1 MHGFLVMWMAAG
13 FCMLEAGLA
22 RSKNTTMQCLKNIA
36 LYAVSGIAYWVVGNN
51 CRSNGVDGGWIGA
64 PGPWGAADPAVMGDG
79 FKANDV
85 NVYAAGS
92 DWFFQ
97 MVFVVAV
104 GPIVSGTVA
113 ERVKVFSFLIF
124 AVVLIGII
132 YPIQGAWT
140 WGGGCLSEVDFLDFA
155 GSTVVHSV
163 GGRAALA
170 GAIIIGAR
178 KGKFSA
184 DGRVTPMLDKLKI
197 DDVVGAIPVHLVCG
211 IWGTI
216 AVVFSNGDA
225 KIDIQILGILA
236 VGAFVFFATSIAW
249 LVIKMTISARPSDE
263 DEALGLDR
271 AECGYRGLPGIQP
284 LITDAASKSGH

>member
-1 MHGFLVMWMAAG
+1 MVFVA
-13 FCMLEAGLA
+13 
-22 RSKNTTMQCLKNIA
+22 
-36 LYAVSGIAYWVVGNN
+36 
-51 CRSNGVDGGWIGA
+51 
-64 PGPWGAADPAVMGDG
+64 
-79 FKANDV
+79 
-85 NVYAAGS
+85 AAGS
-92 DWFFQ
+92 
-97 MVFVVAV
+97 
-104 GPIVSGTVA
+104 IVSGTVA

-140 WGGGCLSEVDFLDFA
+140 WGGGWLSEVDFLDFA

-163 GGRAALA
+163 GGWAALA

-178 KGKFSA
+178 KGKFIA
-184 DGRVTPMLDKLKI
+184 DGRVTPMPGSNLPLATLGTFILWMGWFGFNGGSQLAMGLAADAVPMLGKLKI

-249 LVIKMTISARPSDE
+249 LVIKMAIGVRPS
-263 DEALGLDR
+263 AVWR
-271 AECGYRGLPGIQP
+271 PTRNS
-284 LITDAASKSGH
+284 AADHRRSV